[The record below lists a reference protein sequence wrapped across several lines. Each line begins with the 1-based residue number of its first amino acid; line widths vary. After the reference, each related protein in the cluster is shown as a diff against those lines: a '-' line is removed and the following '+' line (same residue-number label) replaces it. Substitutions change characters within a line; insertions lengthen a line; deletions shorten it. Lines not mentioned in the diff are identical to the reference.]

1 MILKYLVTLADK
13 TNEEHLN
20 RIADT
25 GGSIEYIS
33 ELLPLVIVQHNDIN
47 KIGKFDFVYSIKPD
61 RKGNLEKVIDL
72 EIRPQF
78 DIKNI
83 RPHFEYKNIRVA
95 VIDSGI
101 NNSTIN
107 IIDSINLTNFK
118 ENNENHGTLVA
129 NIINLFTPRVKM
141 FDCKITNSLQVEESK
156 AIIAAEWAYN
166 KGANIINMSM
176 GFDTNRCKGTCNICM
191 LIEELYKK
199 NVLTITA
206 AGNEGPYL
214 GSVKCP
220 GNSSSAL
227 TVGAINLNG
236 RIADFSSRGRYG
248 QNKPDV
254 VAPGYIYMKGS
265 KEPPIGGTSFSTPIV
280 TGLAA
285 GIFTKFNACDK
296 VKEVILNSTE
306 KLGYKQHEEGNGLI
320 SADRLL
326 EVLRIEKVVS

>member
-1 MILKYLVTLADK
+1 MKYLVTLADK
-13 TNEEHLN
+13 TNEENLN
-20 RIADT
+20 KIADT
-25 GGSIEYIS
+25 GGHIEYIS
-33 ELLPLVIVQHNDIN
+33 DLLPLAVVQHSNIDRIR
-47 KIGKFDFVYSIKPD
+47 KFDFVYDIKPD
-61 RKGNLEKVIDL
+61 RRGKLEKVINL

-78 DIKNI
+78 DVRNI

-101 NNSTIN
+101 DSNLN
-107 IIDSINLTNFK
+107 IVDSINLTNFK
-118 ENNENHGTLVA
+118 DNNEKHGSLVA
-129 NIINLFTPRVKM
+129 NIINQFTPRIKM
-141 FDCKITNSLQVEESK
+141 FDCKITDSMEVEESK
-156 AIIAAEWAYN
+156 AIIAAEWAYR

-176 GFDTNRCKGTCNICM
+176 GFDTNRCKGTCNICL
-191 LIEELYKK
+191 LIEELKDK

-220 GNSSSAL
+220 GNSSAAL
-227 TVGAINLNG
+227 TVGAINLNSK
-236 RIADFSSRGRYG
+236 IADFSSRGRYG

-254 VAPGYIYMKGS
+254 LAPGYIYIKGS

-296 VKEVILNSTE
+296 VKEVILNSTV

-326 EVLRIEKVVS
+326 EVLRFEKVVS